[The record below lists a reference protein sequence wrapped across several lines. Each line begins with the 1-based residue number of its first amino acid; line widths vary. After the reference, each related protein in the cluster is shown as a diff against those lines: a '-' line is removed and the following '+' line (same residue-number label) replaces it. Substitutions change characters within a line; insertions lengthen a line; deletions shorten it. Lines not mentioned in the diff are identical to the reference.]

1 MPTYRRAFVEGATYF
16 FTVVTYGRLPILTTD
31 ESRAILHDAWLD
43 VRGRFPFKTVA
54 VCLLPDHLHCI
65 WSLPEGDAAYPM
77 RWKEIKRLFTKAYLA
92 RVGPGE
98 ERSASRVKQGEAAIW
113 QRRYWEHMIRD
124 EQDLGRHEDYIH
136 YYRLKHGLVQCVTDW
151 PWSSFHRYIRM
162 GYYEREWG
170 GTVEKVLEGMVVG
183 E

>member
-1 MPTYRRAFVEGATYF
+1 MPNYRRAFVEGASYF
-16 FTVVTYGRLPILTTD
+16 FTVVTSDRLPILTTD

-43 VRGRFPFKTVA
+43 VKGRFPFKTVA
-54 VCLLPDHLHCI
+54 VCLLPEHLHCI
-65 WSLPEGDAAYPM
+65 WSLPERDAAYPL

-98 ERSASRVKQGEAAIW
+98 ERNESRIKQGEAVVW

-124 EQDLGRHEDYIH
+124 EDDLRRHEDYIH
-136 YYRLKHGLVQCVTDW
+136 YNPLKHGLVQRVVDW
-151 PWSSFHRYIRM
+151 PWSSFHRYVKM
-162 GYYEREWG
+162 GYYESDWG
-170 GTVEKVLEGMVVG
+170 GAVGQEVYGMRCG

>member
-16 FTVVTYGRLPILTTD
+16 FTIVTYARLPILTTE
-31 ESRAILHDAWLD
+31 ESRGILHDAWLD
-43 VRGRFPFKTVA
+43 VQGRFPFRTVA
-54 VCLLPDHLHCI
+54 VCLLPEHLHCI
-65 WSLPEGDAAYPM
+65 WSLPEGDASYPL

-98 ERSASRVKQGEAAIW
+98 ERSESRLKKGEAAIW

-124 EQDLGRHEDYIH
+124 EQDLRRHEDYIH
-136 YYRLKHGLVQCVTDW
+136 YNPLKHGFVQRVVDW
-151 PWSSFHRYIRM
+151 PWSSFHRYVRM
-162 GYYEREWG
+162 GYYERDWG
-170 GTVEKVLEGMVVG
+170 GALEEEMKEMRCG

>member
-1 MPTYRRAFVEGATYF
+1 MPTYRGTFVEEATDF
-16 FTVVTYGRLPILTTD
+16 FTMVTYGRLPILTTD

-54 VCLLPDHLHCI
+54 VCLLPNHLHCI
-65 WSLPEGDAAYPM
+65 WSLPEGDAAYPL
-77 RWKEIKRLFTKAYLA
+77 RWKEIKRVFTKAYLA

-124 EQDLGRHEDYIH
+124 EQDLGRQKDYIQ
-136 YYRLKHGLVQCVTDW
+136 RI
-151 PWSSFHRYIRM
+151 SS
-162 GYYEREWG
+162 G
-170 GTVEKVLEGMVVG
+170 GCNPYQSAETRVGATGGGMAVVEFSPVR
-183 E
+183 